1 MSRIG
6 GFDVSWR
13 FKDFLAHV
21 KGLDEAGFIAKHPY
35 PLLLSEGQGASGASG
50 RVVLADAATKKL
62 GSVEEVAAHAGSE
75 SDDAWVVPVKRKDTS
90 KLTIVTVG
98 RGEECDIRLAHPL
111 VSKKHAYFQQDAQGW
126 LLADAE
132 STNLTFVDGE
142 KLEPH
147 KGKRLAD
154 SIALRFGPAVKYRFF
169 GNAAFHAYCAMRARM
184 KEGEGKS
191 SQTRTVKRP

>member
-1 MSRIG
+1 
-6 GFDVSWR
+6 VSWR
-13 FKDFLAHV
+13 FKEFLAQV

-50 RVVLADAATKKL
+50 RVVGGDAPTKKL
-62 GSVEEVAAHAGSE
+62 GTVEELAAYTGGD
-75 SDDAWVVPVKRKDTS
+75 SDDAWVLPVRRKEAS
-90 KLTIVTVG
+90 KLSIITVG

-126 LLADAE
+126 LLCDAE

-147 KGKRLAD
+147 KGRRLAD
-154 SIALRFGPAVKYRFF
+154 SLVLRFGPAVKYRFF
-169 GNAAFHAYCAMRARM
+169 GNASFHAYCAMRARM
-184 KEGEGKS
+184 KDAEGKS
-191 SQTRTVKRP
+191 PQTRTVKRP